1 MGAGETVGYVEP
13 TAAFAQLQL
22 GFVDQIQW
30 RYEVIRPLVLF
41 ADRTA
46 PQRAEETHTHPET
59 VRQLRRRFR
68 QQGMLG
74 LLPADVEVV
83 HRARISPITPAVR
96 QEVDRL
102 KALYPDFHYRELARI
117 VGYKVGYPVDD
128 KTVKKLWH
136 QSPVPVQPQL
146 TLGDYHTHPDRY
158 QARLQVVKLY
168 YQGWEKRSISR
179 WLHVSRPTVN
189 AWIARFEAE
198 HFAGLMDRKR
208 GPKEPPRKVWLPRMV
223 QVYHL
228 QKAHPDAGEFRLWS
242 LLAQPPVMMTR
253 AAQAPMPPSTRIF
266 LDWLTS

>member
-1 MGAGETVGYVEP
+1 MLHISPPLSARAEGATVEP

-46 PQRAEETHTHPET
+46 PQRAQQTHTHPET

-68 QQGMLG
+68 RQGMLG
-74 LLPADVEVV
+74 LLPHDVEVV
-83 HRARISPITPAVR
+83 HRARTSPTPVAVR
-96 QEVDRL
+96 QEIDRL

-117 VGYKVGYPVDD
+117 VYYKVGYPVDD

-136 QSPVPVQPQL
+136 QSPVPLQPHL
-146 TLGDYHTHPDRY
+146 ALGDYHTHPDRY
-158 QARLQVVKLY
+158 QARLHVVKLY

-179 WLHVSRPTVN
+179 LLHVSRPTVT
-189 AWIARFEAE
+189 AWIERFEAE

-223 QVYHL
+223 
-228 QKAHPDAGEFRLWS
+228 
-242 LLAQPPVMMTR
+242 
-253 AAQAPMPPSTRIF
+253 
-266 LDWLTS
+266 